1 MRAGLAPERAR
12 LVLNKGLFNMESSS
26 LNGGMRDHQKV
37 ATISAPLTPNRK
49 KTMNGST
56 PGNGKKLRVSP
67 AGQSYAVGSR
77 VEAKD
82 FKGHWNPAT
91 VSEVDWD
98 EREILIHFDK
108 YEEWM
113 PMDSQRV
120 RPYKEP
126 ESKPVERRF
135 KVGEQVMAAWTN
147 NRKYPA
153 TIANHQPNDRYEVIF
168 YDGFAKSVRGSKISK
183 MKESDSLAK
192 HSLNHLNNKVPPI
205 HSNHLQM
212 QPQFLSQHT
221 ALSNQLKSQHLN
233 GSMNSSMLSSKSSLQ
248 AGQSQLEKQLLQP
261 PSLPAASQYPYLSPT
276 VNSLRFD
283 ENIGTKEQRRER
295 KRKHNVKE
303 LFSTKRPRGSEKL
316 SSSKVRAEK
325 KSGPATSQES
335 SVAASLSMPTNTD
348 HSQVNGLLLGV
359 DPMFPANPMKVEGIP
374 PPSLN
379 HSNKD
384 KTLSDL
390 SETEGKKK
398 RKRLKKKH
406 DGFGS
411 DTTESSSSQKRSKPV
426 SSDDDE
432 CSIQW
437 TNGEP
442 QGEAAY
448 VIESAEGLRKS
459 IIVDDRRLPVGWSKH
474 AIRRQGG
481 TSAGKWDVF
490 LVSPRDGRKFRS
502 RNELRSYHDER
513 GLQFQVE
520 RFDFSLGRKKMYR
533 QKAAA
538 AARAAAQED
547 RPDSSSPVPTAQGS
561 DALNIPLSPSSLA
574 DHSATQTPGLHPP
587 APHSLTPQVVSH
599 GVQRV
604 KTLLPRRTSSS
615 SGSPNRRVLSPPPP
629 HAVTPQPI
637 MPIIP
642 SIESLNKKSLS
653 AGSDGYICPK
663 DGCGKRFRKE
673 NLLQMH
679 IKHYHPEYTAFMGS
693 TPNVADLA
701 YARTVGESVT
711 DTPNRNRP
719 GQSSFM
725 EKLEKISR
733 MEANRKAGGEISSS
747 VSEAPSSLEA
757 RSPTLGQLLK
767 KGPMRKDSLD
777 GTTAAAQAAAA
788 WMVETASDSAANMSP
803 LPESLRDKTSFMSQT
818 VSSENIYIKDKVE
831 CVSRPVSRAAG
842 LSSDCDQDSFVEQN
856 GNRSPWKGGSHDGIM
871 SASASSSPVT
881 VQPPPS
887 YFYSKKKKSR
897 IPAEKQ
903 STAIIKVEGGK
914 PTSPPME
921 HLRREELINCTC
933 GFTEEDGLMIQCD
946 LCLCW
951 QHGLCNQIENIE
963 DVPQKYV
970 CQICQNPFR
979 ERKSRHFIHDQDW
992 LKEGVLPSLPFT
1004 VKEAE
1009 KVQQREDILKRSH
1022 DLCSL
1027 LLLTQKVI
1035 HSLRVKVHIAEQKD
1049 HPKLYLWANS
1059 WQTESMGCPTPPSSP
1074 IQETEQKQENFGVM
1088 GKGKSLL
1095 QEALLNGSPLQQQ
1108 LQQQHFLQPHQSVD
1122 APRIPQPEA
1131 PIDPT
1136 ECRLKLLDH
1145 IEHYQSLIDARLTT
1159 LEQMIDELEH
1169 EDPSLL
1175 DGKNSDPVQSG
1186 VKQGADL
1193 EETNHSDEDP
1203 ALDFLPQ
1210 TKETVQMIL
1219 RDLLNLRKISV
1230 FC

>member
-1 MRAGLAPERAR
+1 
-12 LVLNKGLFNMESSS
+12 MESPVIKSQAKMAS
-26 LNGGMRDHQKV
+26 LG
-37 ATISAPLTPNRK
+37 PLTPGRK
-49 KTMNGST
+49 KSVNGSST
-56 PGNGKKLRVSP
+56 PGNGKKIRLSP
-67 AGQSYAVGSR
+67 AGQSYVVGSK

-82 FKGHWNPAT
+82 FSGQWNSAK

-98 EREILIHFDK
+98 EREILIHFEK
-108 YEEWM
+108 YDEWM

-126 ESKPVERRF
+126 DASSLYPANLNLGRISGMKGRYFPEPKPLERRF
-135 KVGEQVMAAWTN
+135 KVGDRVMATWTN

-153 TIANHQPNDRYEVIF
+153 TIANQLPNDRYDVVF

-183 MKESDSLAK
+183 MKDSELM
-192 HSLNHLNNKVPPI
+192 VPP
-205 HSNHLQM
+205 SNGSHLPM
-212 QPQFLSQHT
+212 QSQFQLHQQQ
-221 ALSNQLKSQHLN
+221 AIVPNQLKSQQLN
-233 GSMNSSMLSSKSSLQ
+233 GNLSAGNSFNRQPKVN
-248 AGQSQLEKQLLQP
+248 GQLGQTQLEKQLLQP
-261 PSLPAASQYPYLSPT
+261 PTLPSASQYTMFSPPVNGLLS
-276 VNSLRFD
+276 FD

-303 LFSTKRPRGSEKL
+303 LFSTKRPRGSEKI
-316 SSSKVRAEK
+316 SSSKARLDK
-325 KSGPATSQES
+325 KSQAGIHSDTGVVS
-335 SVAASLSMPTNTD
+335 SLASSSSNVQSP
-348 HSQVNGLLLGV
+348 VNGLLLGV
-359 DPMFPANPMKVEGIP
+359 DPMFPANPLKVEGLP
-374 PPSLN
+374 SSGHGVKDKPSL
-379 HSNKD
+379 
-384 KTLSDL
+384 DL
-390 SETEGKKK
+390 SETDVKKR
-398 RKRLKKKH
+398 RKRLKKKQ

-411 DTTESSSSQKRSKPV
+411 DTQETTSQKRSKAG
-426 SSDDDE
+426 SSDEDE

-538 AARAAAQED
+538 AAAARAAQED
-547 RPDSSSPVPTAQGS
+547 RPDASSPVPSSHASEASGVPS
-561 DALNIPLSPSSLA
+561 SPSSFSE
-574 DHSATQTPGLHPP
+574 HSTPQQIGLHPP
-587 APHSLTPQVVSH
+587 APHSITPQVVSQ
-599 GVQRV
+599 GIQRV
-604 KTLLPRRTSSS
+604 KTLLPRRTSTS
-615 SGSPNRRVLSPPPP
+615 SGSPSRRISSPPPP
-629 HAVTPQPI
+629 HAITPQPI
-637 MPIIP
+637 LPV
-642 SIESLNKKSLS
+642 SSTLESLNKKSLS
-653 AGSDGYICPK
+653 AGSDGFSCPK
-663 DGCGKRFRKE
+663 DQCGKKFRKE

-701 YARTVGESVT
+701 YARCTGEGE
-711 DTPNRNRP
+711 TPNRNRP
-719 GQSSFM
+719 GQGSSFM
-725 EKLEKISR
+725 EKIEKISR
-733 MEANRKAGGEISSS
+733 MEAHRKAGAENPTSGAETL
-747 VSEAPSSLEA
+747 SSLEA

-788 WMVETASDSAANMSP
+788 WMVETASDAAAMSP
-803 LPESLRDKTSFMSQT
+803 LADALRDK
-818 VSSENIYIKDKVE
+818 SSPNLQIPLESGYRDKME
-831 CVSRPVSRAAG
+831 CVSRPLSRAAG
-842 LSSDCDQDSFVEQN
+842 LNSDCDQDGFVEQN
-856 GNRSPWKGGSHDGIM
+856 GNLSPWKGMGTEGIM

-897 IPAEKQ
+897 VSADKLN
-903 STAIIKVEGGK
+903 STVPKLEGGK
-914 PTSPPME
+914 PPSPPME

-933 GFTEEDGLMIQCD
+933 GFMEEDGLMIQCD

-970 CQICQNPFR
+970 CQICQNPVR

-1004 VKEAE
+1004 VKESE

-1074 IQETEQKQENFGVM
+1074 TQAIDQKPESF
-1088 GKGKSLL
+1088 
-1095 QEALLNGSPLQQQ
+1095 
-1108 LQQQHFLQPHQSVD
+1108 D

-1131 PIDPT
+1131 PIDPG
-1136 ECRLKLLDH
+1136 ECRIKLLDH

-1159 LEQMIDELEH
+1159 LEHMIDELEK

-1175 DGKNSDPVQSG
+1175 DGKNAEAETAVRATNGIEADELPQS
-1186 VKQGADL
+1186 
-1193 EETNHSDEDP
+1193 EEDP
-1203 ALDFLPQ
+1203 FFPQ

-1219 RDLLNLRKISV
+1219 RDLQKLTKISTL
-1230 FC
+1230 C

>member
-1 MRAGLAPERAR
+1 MSDRR
-12 LVLNKGLFNMESSS
+12 VKSKQSSS
-26 LNGGMRDHQKV
+26 AD
-37 ATISAPLTPNRK
+37 P
-49 KTMNGST
+49 
-56 PGNGKKLRVSP
+56 KLADIES
-67 AGQSYAVGSR
+67 QSDR
-77 VEAKD
+77 
-82 FKGHWNPAT
+82 
-91 VSEVDWD
+91 
-98 EREILIHFDK
+98 
-108 YEEWM
+108 
-113 PMDSQRV
+113 
-120 RPYKEP
+120 
-126 ESKPVERRF
+126 SKPVERRF
-135 KVGEQVMAAWTN
+135 KVGEQVMATWTN

-183 MKESDSLAK
+183 MKDSDLMSK
-192 HSLNHLNNKVPPI
+192 HPMSHLSSKVPPS

-212 QPQFLSQHT
+212 QPQFLSQH
-221 ALSNQLKSQHLN
+221 SIHNNQLKSQLLN
-233 GSMNSSMLSSKSSLQ
+233 GSLSNGSPMLSSKSSLQ
-248 AGQSQLEKQLLQP
+248 VGHSQLEKQLLQP
-261 PSLPAASQYPYLSPT
+261 SPLPGSLHYPSQNSSVNGLSP
-276 VNSLRFD
+276 FG

-303 LFSTKRPRGSEKL
+303 LFSTKRPRGTEKVP
-316 SSSKVRAEK
+316 SSKVRADK
-325 KSGPATSQES
+325 KSLAGAFQDS
-335 SVAASLSMPTNTD
+335 SASSGSTPSNND
-348 HSQVNGLLLGV
+348 HRLGNGLLLGV

-374 PPSLN
+374 PPSL
-379 HSNKD
+379 SVKD
-384 KTLSDL
+384 KSFSDL
-390 SETEGKKK
+390 SETDGKKK
-398 RKRLKKKH
+398 RKRLKKKQ

-411 DTTESSSSQKRSKPV
+411 DTTELSSSLKRSKPA

-547 RPDSSSPVPTAQGS
+547 RPDSSSPAPSAQGS
-561 DALNIPLSPSSLA
+561 ESLNVPLSPSSLA
-574 DHSATQTPGLHPP
+574 DHSAAQTSALHPP
-587 APHSLTPQVVSH
+587 APHSMTPQVAAH

-629 HAVTPQPI
+629 HAITPQPI
-637 MPIIP
+637 MPVFP

-701 YARTVGESVT
+701 YARTVGESAT
-711 DTPNRNRP
+711 DAPNRNRP

-733 MEANRKAGGEISSS
+733 MEANRKAGGEG
-747 VSEAPSSLEA
+747 VAEVPSSLEA

-788 WMVETASDSAANMSP
+788 WMVETASDSASSHIP
-803 LPESLRDKTSFMSQT
+803 LPDSLSDKANLISQSGAAET
-818 VSSENIYIKDKVE
+818 ALKDKME
-831 CVSRPVSRAAG
+831 CLSRPLSRAAG
-842 LSSDCDQDSFVEQN
+842 LPSDCDQDSFTEQN
-856 GNRSPWKGGSHDGIM
+856 GNRSPWKGGSHDGLI

-881 VQPPPS
+881 IQPPPS
-887 YFYSKKKKSR
+887 YFYSKKKKNR
-897 IPAEKQ
+897 MPAEKQ
-903 STAIIKVEGGK
+903 NSPPIKLEGGK
-914 PTSPPME
+914 PVTPPME

-970 CQICQNPFR
+970 CQICQNPIR

-992 LKEGVLPSLPFT
+992 LKEGVLPSLSFT
-1004 VKEAE
+1004 VKDSE

-1074 IQETEQKQENFGVM
+1074 MPEADQKQENFGNFKANIR
-1088 GKGKSLL
+1088 G
-1095 QEALLNGSPLQQQ
+1095 
-1108 LQQQHFLQPHQSVD
+1108 
-1122 APRIPQPEA
+1122 
-1131 PIDPT
+1131 
-1136 ECRLKLLDH
+1136 
-1145 IEHYQSLIDARLTT
+1145 
-1159 LEQMIDELEH
+1159 
-1169 EDPSLL
+1169 
-1175 DGKNSDPVQSG
+1175 
-1186 VKQGADL
+1186 
-1193 EETNHSDEDP
+1193 
-1203 ALDFLPQ
+1203 
-1210 TKETVQMIL
+1210 
-1219 RDLLNLRKISV
+1219 
-1230 FC
+1230 

>member
-1 MRAGLAPERAR
+1 
-12 LVLNKGLFNMESSS
+12 MESMIPT
-26 LNGGMRDHQKV
+26 NGRIKEPSKMSTSIV
-37 ATISAPLTPNRK
+37 PLTPSRK
-49 KTMNGST
+49 KNLNGCST
-56 PGNGKKLRVSP
+56 PGNGKKVRGSP
-67 AGQSYAVGSR
+67 AGQTYAVGSR

-82 FKGHWNPAT
+82 FSGHWNPAT

-113 PMDSQRV
+113 PMDSQRI
-120 RPYKEP
+120 RPYKEPDASSLYPANLNLGRITGMNGRYLP
-126 ESKPVERRF
+126 ESKPVEKRY
-135 KVGEQVMAAWTN
+135 KVGEQVMATWTN

-153 TIANHQPNDRYEVIF
+153 TIASLQPNDRYEVLF

-183 MKESDSLAK
+183 MKESDV
-192 HSLNHLNNKVPPI
+192 VPPG
-205 HSNHLQM
+205 NRVPM
-212 QPQFLSQHT
+212 QPPFQSHHQ
-221 ALSNQLKSQHLN
+221 QLAHPNHPKSQHLN
-233 GSMNSSMLSSKSSLQ
+233 GNSGAGKVIGAQPKPSSL
-248 AGQSQLEKQLLQP
+248 GQSQLEKQLLQP
-261 PSLPAASQYPYLSPT
+261 PTPPTASHYPHNHSVNGLLSY
-276 VNSLRFD
+276 D

-303 LFSTKRPRGSEKL
+303 LFSTKRPRGSDKL
-316 SSSKVRAEK
+316 SASKARADK
-325 KSGPATSQES
+325 KSLSG
-335 SVAASLSMPTNTD
+335 SVDAALPTN
-348 HSQVNGLLLGV
+348 SANGFLLGV
-359 DPMFPANPMKVEGIP
+359 DPMFPANPLKVEGLPASSLMHDGKGKP
-374 PPSLN
+374 PI
-379 HSNKD
+379 HM
-384 KTLSDL
+384 TESDA
-390 SETEGKKK
+390 KKK
-398 RKRLKKKH
+398 RKRLKKKQ

-411 DTTESSSSQKRSKPV
+411 DTQESSKRLKNV
-426 SSDDDE
+426 SSDDED

-538 AARAAAQED
+538 AAARAAVEED
-547 RPDSSSPVPTAQGS
+547 RPDSSPGNQTPDQCAVP
-561 DALNIPLSPSSLA
+561 PSQSFT
-574 DHSATQTPGLHPP
+574 DHSTPQQTASHPP
-587 APHSLTPQVVSH
+587 APHSITPQVVSH

-615 SGSPNRRVLSPPPP
+615 CSSPSRRVLSPPPP
-629 HAVTPQPI
+629 HAITPQPVLP
-637 MPIIP
+637 MPLAV
-642 SIESLNKKSLS
+642 ESLNKKSLS
-653 AGSDGYICPK
+653 ASSDGCICPK

-701 YARTVGESVT
+701 YARTVGESAT
-711 DTPNRNRP
+711 ETPNRNRA
-719 GQSSFM
+719 GQSSSFM
-725 EKLEKISR
+725 EKIERISR
-733 MEANRKAGGEISSS
+733 MEAHRKAGIENPTGI
-747 VSEAPSSLEA
+747 EAQSSLEA

-788 WMVETASDSAANMSP
+788 WMVETASDSAANNMVF
-803 LPESLRDKTSFMSQT
+803 PESVRDKSGPTPQ
-818 VSSENIYIKDKVE
+818 SSSMDGTFKTEN
-831 CVSRPVSRAAG
+831 VSRPVSRAAG
-842 LSSDCDQDSFVEQN
+842 LSSDCDQDAFGEQN
-856 GNRSPWKGGSHDGIM
+856 GNRSPWKGGAADAVR
-871 SASASSSPVT
+871 SASSSSSPVT
-881 VQPPPS
+881 VQPSSS

-897 IPAEKQ
+897 TTMEKP
-903 STAIIKVEGGK
+903 SSITPKTESGK
-914 PTSPPME
+914 PPSPAME

-963 DVPQKYV
+963 EVPQKYV
-970 CQICQNPFR
+970 CQICENPIR

-992 LKEGVLPSLPFT
+992 LKEGILPSLSFT
-1004 VKEAE
+1004 VKDTE

-1074 IQETEQKQENFGVM
+1074 AQAIDQKPDFTGVM

-1095 QEALLNGSPLQQQ
+1095 QEALLNGSPLQQHQ
-1108 LQQQHFLQPHQSVD
+1108 QQQQQQQHYLQRQLSLD

-1131 PIDPT
+1131 PIDPG

-1145 IEHYQSLIDARLTT
+1145 IEHYQSLIDARLST
-1159 LEQMIDELEH
+1159 LEQMIDELER
-1169 EDPSLL
+1169 EDPSLI
-1175 DGKNSDPVQSG
+1175 DSKQSDCGTTPAG
-1186 VKQGADL
+1186 VKGMYDHDQS
-1193 EETNHSDEDP
+1193 EEE
-1203 ALDFLPQ
+1203 AGLDFFPQ

-1219 RDLLNLRKISV
+1219 RDLLNLKKISNL
-1230 FC
+1230 C